1 MPSRGE
7 SSFSQA
13 VGGAI
18 SPIWARRTN
27 LLARSAGAIVSRE
40 ELSLSVNGRH
50 SDPFDRSID
59 MHVCNLRKK
68 LGPGA
73 AGAERIRSV
82 RGVGYFL
89 ARVTGE

>member
-1 MPSRGE
+1 MRRKGE
-7 SSFSQA
+7 L
-13 VGGAI
+13 V
-18 SPIWARRTN
+18 RTTSAEFDLLA

-40 ELSLSVNGRH
+40 ELSLGVNSRRLE
-50 SDPFDRSID
+50 PLDRSID

-73 AGAERIRSV
+73 DGLERIRSV

-89 ARVTGE
+89 ARLTGA